1 VVDGVEVYLEMA
13 MSWTGVERYQ
23 EMARRMAPT
32 GERVH
37 WGLLERHA

>member
-1 VVDGVEVYLEMA
+1 MA

-32 GERVH
+32 GERIH
-37 WGLLERHA
+37 WDLERHA